1 MKLTIWLLYSLSLI
15 VVTISTLMNCRR
27 TNIRESQI
35 MKIDKFDKYDLI
47 WNCLLLVICAT
58 TLGYILITF

>member
-35 MKIDKFDKYDLI
+35 MKMDKFDKYDLI
-47 WNCLLLVICAT
+47 WNCFLLVICAT